1 MIALKNNPQLK
12 YYESI
17 EKSSGYNVSSKKSM
31 LSPQLSLRGEYIY
44 AEDQSFL
51 MSDDID
57 QYQITGQ
64 VKIPIFYGGLNW
76 SNIRKAQEINSRDKY
91 LIIDGK
97 RKIRGFVKKSFA
109 EYNASKLRI
118 SATEKQTQATDIALE
133 GVKQEFQLGT
143 RTTLDILDA
152 EQEYLDA
159 RVSLVTAKND
169 SNISLFR
176 LSYYLGTLTPENLNM
191 DIIKYDPNKNY
202 KRVKTIKIGP
212 NRIKVIGNVD

>member
-1 MIALKNNPQLK
+1 MTNFPFLKNGLIVLGRK
-12 YYESI
+12 RRI
-17 EKSSGYNVSSKKSM
+17 GRSSNLIHST
-31 LSPQLSLRGEYIY
+31 PICFFSL
-44 AEDQSFL
+44 
-51 MSDDID
+51 
-57 QYQITGQ
+57 
-64 VKIPIFYGGLNW
+64 
-76 SNIRKAQEINSRDKY
+76 
-91 LIIDGK
+91 
-97 RKIRGFVKKSFA
+97 FVKKSFA